1 MGEEGGMAAG
11 EEEAEAAEARVE
23 TAAAAVRAA
32 AVDSCRKRKRTSTVL
47 DVAAQVEIVRTI

>member
-1 MGEEGGMAAG
+1 MAAG